1 MSSIETAARNLQDTT
16 ALWSIG
22 AARAIEVVSAACN
35 ALDAGLDSPTLQ
47 TLALLGLCTPGEAD
61 DVVPDIL
68 PAVFEELGLPF
79 CPVGSV
85 AAQEVAARA
94 LAARILAGELTPRE
108 LARQINEHIG
118 YELPLAEQLALLDY
132 AYQDLE
138 EERQSLEDRDRTFA
152 KVDAEVTTEAR
163 RVTQQ
168 PRGAVQPT
176 DSPT

>member
-1 MSSIETAARNLQDTT
+1 MPSIETAARNLQDTT

-22 AARAIEVVSAACN
+22 AVRAIEVVGAAGN

-47 TLALLGLCTPGEAD
+47 TLALLALCTPGEAD
-61 DVVPDIL
+61 DVVPVIL
-68 PAVFEELGLPF
+68 PTVFEELGLPF

-108 LARQINEHIG
+108 LARQINQYIG
-118 YELPLAEQLALLDY
+118 YELPVAERLALLDY

-138 EERQSLEDRDRTFA
+138 EEHQSLEDRDRTLA

-168 PRGAVQPT
+168 PQGPSLPT